1 MQILT
6 YNSQDVEVITLD
18 NEVLFNAKQV
28 GEILEIGASAVRN
41 HLVTMNDKQKVK
53 ITNTMLEN
61 SNVRS
66 NGFRKLHNTGE
77 TFLTEAGVYKLVF
90 KSRKPEAEKF
100 MDWIAEE
107 VLPSIR
113 KTGGY
118 IQSNVEDDEETIMAK
133 ALMVAQATIERNKAK
148 MLELQ
153 NKIEEQKH
161 KVVLAETIIASE
173 GSISIGDYAKQL
185 NKKGLDIG
193 RNRLFKWLRENGY
206 IMKKGL
212 SPTQKSVD
220 LGVLEVVVT
229 THTLPNGNTQINH
242 TSFVTSKGIE
252 YFFNK
257 IN

>member
-18 NEVLFNAKQV
+18 NEVLFNAKQIAEV
-28 GEILEIGASAVRN
+28 LEIKDVISIIRKFN
-41 HLVTMNDKQKVK
+41 EKQKVK
-53 ITNTMLEN
+53 VTNQMLKN
-61 SNVRS
+61 SDVHNMHI
-66 NGFRKLHNTGE
+66 RKLNNAGE
-77 TFLTEAGVYKLVF
+77 MFLTEAGVYRLVF

-100 MDWIAEE
+100 IDWIAEE

-118 IQSNVEDDEETIMAK
+118 IQSNAEDDEETIMAK
-133 ALMVAQATIERNKAK
+133 ALMVAKATIERNKAK
-148 MLELQ
+148 MLELE
-153 NKIEEQKH
+153 NKIEEQKP
-161 KVVLAETIIASE
+161 KVVLAETIIASK

-242 TSFVTSKGIE
+242 TSFVTSKGIK